1 MSRSEEQERKI
12 ESLEIEL
19 RGCLLPILVQVA
31 QGRNTAFFVS
41 SPDRTTIQ
49 DLAEQILR
57 LAEHIGSS
65 KESLLASRI
74 LNAFDAADDSSDE
87 DPQVPVRLAQ
97 TLLEEI
103 GGSGVANL
111 GSKAP

>member
-1 MSRSEEQERKI
+1 MSRSEKQELI
-12 ESLEIEL
+12 EGLEIEL
-19 RGCLLPILVQVA
+19 RECLLPILVQVA

-57 LAEHIGSS
+57 LADHIGSS

-74 LNAFDAADDSSDE
+74 LNAFDEADDLSDE
-87 DPQVPVRLAQ
+87 HRLEPVRLAQ

-103 GGSGVANL
+103 GGS
-111 GSKAP
+111 